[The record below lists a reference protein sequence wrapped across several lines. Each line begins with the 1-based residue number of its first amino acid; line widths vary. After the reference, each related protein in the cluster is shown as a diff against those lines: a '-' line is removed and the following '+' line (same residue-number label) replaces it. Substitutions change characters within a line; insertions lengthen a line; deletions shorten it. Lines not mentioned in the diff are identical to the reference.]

1 MEQITLCANDE
12 PSFRKI
18 VDVLNDCFGKNYV
31 GYQRSIW
38 NINSEEMAWF
48 PQISPLKQDGYHSTG
63 NHGWINYTED
73 NWDHIFEECH
83 TFSNTC
89 ARHDNHRVRYVFA
102 KDKTGAYI
110 FRGKYKCDEAE
121 STSQK
126 WIYKR
131 ISTTATFTY

>member
-48 PQISPLKQDGYHSTG
+48 PQISPLEQDGYHSTG
-63 NHGWINYTED
+63 NHGWINYT
-73 NWDHIFEECH
+73 
-83 TFSNTC
+83 
-89 ARHDNHRVRYVFA
+89 
-102 KDKTGAYI
+102 
-110 FRGKYKCDEAE
+110 
-121 STSQK
+121 
-126 WIYKR
+126 
-131 ISTTATFTY
+131 